1 MKKIFIVI
9 IFLVGLIIIDGF
21 FINPNGFK
29 IVEKKIFVEN
39 LPESFENF
47 KILQISDLLISNQN
61 KEFNDRQYQILKQK
75 AMRESPIL

>member
-1 MKKIFIVI
+1 MIVLKKIFIVI

-29 IVEKKIFVEN
+29 IAEKKIFVEN

-47 KILQISDLLISNQN
+47 KILQISDLLISNKKDIN
-61 KEFNDRQYQILKQK
+61 RLKILKQK
-75 AMRESPIL
+75 AMRENPIL